1 MSKILSLLGL
11 CRRAGKLS
19 PGFDS
24 TMEAL
29 KKPIAKLVVV
39 SKEISP
45 KTLENIQFNAKKA
58 NVPLIIIEE
67 DIMEISK
74 AIGKKAGVLAIL
86 SKDFAKGINDL
97 YKKEISEARK
107 DDTHNDD

>member
-19 PGFDS
+19 SGFDS

-45 KTLENIQFNAKKA
+45 KTLENIEFNAKKV
-58 NVPLIIIEE
+58 NVPLIIIDE
-67 DIMEISK
+67 DILEISK
-74 AIGKKAGVLAIL
+74 AIGKKAGVLAVT
-86 SKDFAKGINDL
+86 SKDFAKGIHDA
-97 YKKEISEARK
+97 YKKEISQTRK
-107 DDTHNDD
+107 DDCNYDD